1 MSLPKFSTGD
11 RNLLGRFQ
19 PKELYQPVVYYCT
32 FKPYNDNV
40 RKNKRPPIFID

>member
-19 PKELYQPVVYYCT
+19 PKESHQPVVYYCT
-32 FKPYNDNV
+32 FKPYNF
-40 RKNKRPPIFID
+40 RKNKRPPVFID